1 LDERDRRIRDAS
13 RDRLSLPHDPRGRR
27 GAAGLRQLGEP
38 YSADAVPH
46 GLTERVRHGLWRFA
60 DQSPDA
66 RLVAGELTRPYPA
79 YISFASALATH
90 GAIDQIPREISLASL
105 SRPKRVRTA
114 RGNFVVHRLAPE
126 VFGGFEVKGDVAVAT
141 PEKAI
146 FDFVYVTQASGDNR
160 QRLPELDLPASFSRR
175 SIDGWVKRISSRRLR
190 RPVADRIARTLE
202 HAEFEDALSAK
213 RRL

>member
-1 LDERDRRIRDAS
+1 MSAIAAFAKLRAIGYPYLTTREAVAALRVSASSAS
-13 RDRLSLPHDPRGRR
+13 RTLRTLS
-27 GAAGLRQLGEP
+27 A
-38 YSADAVPH
+38 H

-60 DQSPDA
+60 EQSPDA
-66 RLVAGELTRPYPA
+66 RLVAAEVTRPYPA
-79 YISFASALATH
+79 YISFASALAAH